1 MNLNLLDLLNQIK
14 KFAAQETGNVFSLV
28 AYFLLSLIVLSWYF
42 GTSVS
47 IKYANY
53 NVYIL
58 IFVFVF
64 ILIIWSL
71 TRKIPKDASK
81 INIGIA
87 QVNLLNTS
95 MAKPLDSE
103 QKLSISTEISNYIY
117 NCLSHSK
124 QELLMDQHLNFFR
137 LPSRINVNYAS
148 CDQTVD
154 KLGIDML
161 IR

>member
-14 KFAAQETGNVFSLV
+14 KFAAQETGNIFSLV
-28 AYFLLSLIVLSWYF
+28 AYFLLSLIVLNRYY

-47 IKYANY
+47 KNY
-53 NVYIL
+53 PGYDIYVL
-58 IFVFVF
+58 VAVFAF
-64 ILIIWSL
+64 IVIIRSF
-71 TRKIPKDASK
+71 TRKIPKDAEK

-95 MAKPLDSE
+95 MEKPLDGE
-103 QKLSISTEISNYIY
+103 QKLSISSELSNYIY

-124 QELLMDQHLNFFR
+124 QELLMDKHLNFFR
-137 LPSRINVNYAS
+137 LPSRISVNYAN
-148 CDQTVD
+148 CDQIVD
-154 KLGIDML
+154 KLDIDML

>member
-28 AYFLLSLIVLSWYF
+28 AYFLLSIIVLSRYF
-42 GTSVS
+42 GTSLS
-47 IKYANY
+47 KNYPKYDIY
-53 NVYIL
+53 VL
-58 IFVFVF
+58 IVVF
-64 ILIIWSL
+64 IFIIIVWIL
-71 TRKIPKDASK
+71 TRKIRKDPSK

-95 MAKPLDSE
+95 MNKPLDGE

-117 NCLSHSK
+117 NCLSHNK
-124 QELLMDQHLNFFR
+124 QELLMDTYLNFFR
-137 LPSRINVNYAS
+137 LPSRIVVNYAN
-148 CDQTVD
+148 CDETVD
-154 KLGIDML
+154 GLGIDML